1 MKTRT
6 APFSGAEA
14 NLSPFSPSALTWG
27 HPSARRGTDE
37 VSAAG
42 GRIGRRKRPMRSPGL
57 GRQVERGSPRSRPK
71 CDVTGPGCARGQ
83 LACTGCLSLSRWGE
97 ASLATKSIRMRQTSP
112 QPAIPPQTAAT
123 ARSRAD
129 FGAGGKAG
137 TRGAALAPPRA
148 SARSSASSTAAASLR
163 PSPRRRASCS
173 PRIVAISFSLRSG
186 AQASN
191 RGHGRFLHQEDHRG
205 DDRCLL
211 CVRKSWRAALRPSL
225 SR

>member
-14 NLSPFSPSALTWG
+14 NLSPFSPPALTWG

-42 GRIGRRKRPMRSPGL
+42 GRIGRRKCPVRSPGS

-112 QPAIPPQTAAT
+112 QPAIPPPSRSDRKVACGFRCRRKPGHAA
-123 ARSRAD
+123 R
-129 FGAGGKAG
+129 
-137 TRGAALAPPRA
+137 PR
-148 SARSSASSTAAASLR
+148 SASRFRPTPRQARQPSHPFR
-163 PSPRRRASCS
+163 PSPRGAPGAPRALS
-173 PRIVAISFSLRSG
+173 PFRSACVQAHRHPIGVMGGFSTKKTTEETTDVCF
-186 AQASN
+186 A
-191 RGHGRFLHQEDHRG
+191 
-205 DDRCLL
+205 
-211 CVRKSWRAALRPSL
+211 
-225 SR
+225 

>member
-14 NLSPFSPSALTWG
+14 NLSPVSPPALTWG

-42 GRIGRRKRPMRSPGL
+42 GRVGRRKRPMRSPGS
-57 GRQVERGSPRSRPK
+57 GRQVERGSPGSRPK

-129 FGAGGKAG
+129 FGAGGKPG
-137 TRGAALAPPRA
+137 HAAAPRA
-148 SARSSASSTAAASLR
+148 SAPFPGKLDSRRIPS
-163 PSPRRRASCS
+163 SPR
-173 PRIVAISFSLRSG
+173 PEG
-186 AQASN
+186 AP
-191 RGHGRFLHQEDHRG
+191 
-205 DDRCLL
+205 
-211 CVRKSWRAALRPSL
+211 RAARAL
-225 SR
+225 SPFRSACVQAHRHPIGVMGGFSTKKTTEETTDVCFA

>member
-14 NLSPFSPSALTWG
+14 NLSPFSPPALTWG

-42 GRIGRRKRPMRSPGL
+42 GRIGRRKRPMRSPGS

-129 FGAGGKAG
+129 FGAGGNRARS
-137 TRGAALAPPRA
+137 TDLAPPRA
-148 SARSSASSTAAASLR
+148 SARLQQARQPSHPFR
-163 PSPRRRASCS
+163 PRPEARFVLPAHCRHFVQPAFRRTG
-173 PRIVAISFSLRSG
+173 I
-186 AQASN
+186 Q
-191 RGHGRFLHQEDHRG
+191 
-205 DDRCLL
+205 
-211 CVRKSWRAALRPSL
+211 
-225 SR
+225 